1 VPLNWEDW
9 ACRESCPHPAEGTFQ
24 MKATAPL
31 DVRQGQGQLAAL
43 GVMPTVGTLG
53 AFCEAVV
60 CLGAPV

>member
-1 VPLNWEDW
+1 
-9 ACRESCPHPAEGTFQ
+9 

-60 CLGAPV
+60 RLGAPV